1 MPRITV
7 TATIPAGQSL
17 SNSIDLSAG
26 VAQFVMIPPT
36 WKPAMLT
43 FQLSHDGTTFYDGV
57 DSSTREI
64 AMNVLAGTAVHVAEA
79 FSSLAVGF
87 MKLRSG
93 SKDNPIVQDVDQAVV
108 ISAIS

>member
-1 MPRITV
+1 MPRITI

-26 VAQFVMIPPT
+26 VAQFIMIPPT
-36 WKPAMLT
+36 WAPARLT
-43 FQLSHDGTTFYDGV
+43 FQLSHDGVTFYDGV
-57 DSSTREI
+57 DAATREI
-64 AMNVLAGTAVHVAEA
+64 AMNVLAGTAVHVVEA

-93 SKDNPIVQDVDQAVV
+93 SRDKPIIQETDQAIV
-108 ISAIS
+108 ISAVS